1 MEQWFFTVEIPD
13 ILFKTMNAEE
23 MEGVSGVPM
32 ILFRENGMTVQS
44 INGAISRADLISK
57 IRSIWPE

>member
-13 ILFKTMNAEE
+13 ILFKTMNAEDI
-23 MEGVSGVPM
+23 EGVSGVPM
-32 ILFRENGMTVQS
+32 ILFRENGVTVQ
-44 INGAISRADLISK
+44 AISGAMGRADLISK